1 MIPQEWTKGLSRLL
15 EVMKKQIWTFGNAV
29 LYVCLIFSFHSKQVY
44 NRVTRRVSLVY
55 NPESVY
61 FCLLASS
68 LYLLSNMME
77 EAKNNK
83 TKLQI
88 LILTRLTHFWTD
100 TIKGKMADILAC
112 RRYLTKENL

>member
-29 LYVCLIFSFHSKQVY
+29 LYVCLIFSFHSKQ
-44 NRVTRRVSLVY
+44 VY

-112 RRYLTKENL
+112 HRYLTKENL